1 MKAIPIKKI
10 IQETSDTITL
20 ILDVPSYSWDYKAG
34 QYISIGVTIAG
45 ERYYR
50 SYSFST
56 SPYQDPQP
64 AITIKRVKGGKVS
77 NYLHDHIQ
85 AGSYLDC
92 SGPQG
97 NFTLESKPYEKSYF
111 CFIAGGSGITPLF
124 AMIKATLQQNPKAHL
139 KLIYANRDELSII
152 YQEVLASLAQA
163 HPTRLEITHILS
175 QPKQTIKAQKGRLT
189 PGMLRTLLANK
200 YTSYHYFLCGPTGL
214 MDLAKATLIAVGVE
228 PTHIHSESF
237 VTPTAKAL
245 PISPIDQDELG
256 CDAIGTIHYQ
266 GETYTCDIAQGETL
280 LDAALD
286 QGIDIPYSCSS
297 GMCNMCRV
305 KCIAGKVHMLEDAG
319 LSEEEKQENYVLTC
333 VGYPATPKVTIA
345 VEDE

>member
-1 MKAIPIKKI
+1 MKTIPIKKI
-10 IQETSDTITL
+10 IQETPDTISL
-20 ILDVPSYSWDYKAG
+20 VLDVPPYSWDYKAG
-34 QYISIGVTIAG
+34 QHITIGVTIAG

-50 SYSFST
+50 SYSFAT
-56 SPYQDPQP
+56 SPYQDAQP

-85 AGSYLDC
+85 VGSHLDC

-97 NFTLESKPYEKSYF
+97 NFTIDSQLYEKSYF

-124 AMIKATLQQNPKAHL
+124 AMIKTTLQQNPKAHL
-139 KLIYANRDELSII
+139 QLIYANKDEFSII
-152 YQEVLASLAQA
+152 YQKALAKLAQA
-163 HPTRLEITHILS
+163 YPAQLKIIHILS
-175 QPKQTIKAQKGRLT
+175 QPKQASKAHKGRLT
-189 PGMLRTLLANK
+189 PGMLRTLLQNK

-214 MDLAKATLIAVGVE
+214 MDLAKATLIAVGVDDK
-228 PTHIHSESF
+228 HIHSESF
-237 VTPTAKAL
+237 ITPTAKS
-245 PISPIDQDELG
+245 SPVSLIDQDQLG

-266 GETYTCDIAQGETL
+266 GDIYTCDIAQGETL

-319 LSEEEKQENYVLTC
+319 LSEAEKQENYVLTC
-333 VGYPATPKVTIA
+333 VGYPATAKVTIA
-345 VEDE
+345 IEDE